1 MKRARY
7 GGYRG
12 RATATDLLRML
23 ALVLFVVVLLVC
35 GGLMLGQ
42 DYIVYT
48 DNGLRLELPF
58 FQREDPKQ
66 DDLGEVEVI
75 VEPEQSEQPEQ
86 PEKPDKPVPS
96 QPEEPLRAVELT
108 MESVMDGTALEQA
121 KQAGANAIVLD
132 MKNQWGRLGYHS
144 ELSAAKEAG
153 SNLYG
158 QEVNQKLKELGEEI
172 TLIAQVSC
180 FKDHQL
186 GDNMR
191 YAIETNPGR
200 RWMDE
205 SGVRWSD
212 PGKESVRAYLT
223 GIVGE
228 LAALG
233 VDEILLVHWGYPTA
247 QDGHLEYIKK
257 SAGYDQSRVGEVIDG
272 FLTELNRALEGTETK
287 LSLYC
292 EAQVLSDV
300 NDLSGRRV
308 EQINTLS
315 GNIWTEDT
323 ARAGA
328 LLSAGGVSDW
338 EKKLTYVGAAFDLQN
353 QNSQAVLHTKEP

>member
-23 ALVLFVVVLLVC
+23 AVVLFVVVVLVC

-48 DNGLRLELPF
+48 DDGLRLELPF
-58 FQREDPKQ
+58 FQREEPEQ

-75 VEPEQSEQPEQ
+75 VEPEQSEQQE
-86 PEKPDKPVPS
+86 EPDKPAPA
-96 QPEEPLRAVELT
+96 QEEPLRAVELT

-121 KQAGANAIVLD
+121 RQAGANAIVLD
-132 MKNQWGRLGYHS
+132 MKNQWGRLGYYS
-144 ELSAAKEAG
+144 ELSAAREAG

-158 QEVNQKLKELGEEI
+158 QEINQRLKELGEEI

-186 GDNMR
+186 GDSMH

-212 PGKESVRAYLT
+212 PGKEPVRAYLA
-223 GIVGE
+223 GVVRE

-247 QDGHLEYIKK
+247 EDGHLEYIKK
-257 SAGYDQSRVGEVIDG
+257 SAGYDQSRVGEVIEG
-272 FLTELNRALEGTETK
+272 FLTELNRALEGTEAK

-292 EAQVLSDV
+292 EAQVLSDA

-323 ARAGA
+323 ARAGG
-328 LLSAGGVSDW
+328 LLSAAGVADW
-338 EKKLTYVGAAFDLQN
+338 EKKLTLVGAAFDQEN
-353 QNSQAVLHTKEP
+353 KNSQAILHTKEP

>member
-12 RATATDLLRML
+12 RATATDLLRRL
-23 ALVLFVVVLLVC
+23 AVILFVAVLLVC
-35 GGLMLGQ
+35 GGLVLGQ

-48 DNGLRLELPF
+48 DHGLRLELPF
-58 FQREDPKQ
+58 FQREEPEQ
-66 DDLGEVEVI
+66 DDLGKLEVI
-75 VEPEQSEQPEQ
+75 VEPEQPGQPEE
-86 PEKPDKPVPS
+86 PEKPVPQ

-108 MESVMDGTALEQA
+108 VESVIDGTALAQA

-132 MKNQWGRLGYHS
+132 MKNQWGRLGYYS
-144 ELSAAKEAG
+144 GLSAAQEAG

-172 TLIAQVSC
+172 TLIAQISC
-180 FKDHQL
+180 FQDHQL
-186 GDNMR
+186 ADDMR
-191 YAIETNPGR
+191 CAIETNPGR

-212 PGKESVRAYLT
+212 PGKEPVRAYLA

-247 QDGHLEYIKK
+247 EDGHLEYIKK
-257 SAGYDQSRVGEVIDG
+257 GAGYDQSHAGEVIDG
-272 FLTELNRALEGTETK
+272 FLSELAQALEGTDTK

-292 EAQVLSDV
+292 GAQVLSDAD
-300 NDLSGRRV
+300 DLSGRRV
-308 EQINTLS
+308 GQISALS
-315 GNIWTEDT
+315 GSVWTEDT

-328 LLSAGGVSDW
+328 LLSAEGVSDW
-338 EKKLTYVGAAFDLQN
+338 EKKLTEVRADFDQEK
-353 QNSQAVLHTKEP
+353 QSFQAILYTKEP

>member
-12 RATATDLLRML
+12 RATATDLLRRL
-23 ALVLFVVVLLVC
+23 AVILFVAVLLVC
-35 GGLMLGQ
+35 GGLVLGQ

-48 DNGLRLELPF
+48 DHGLRLDLPF
-58 FQREDPKQ
+58 LQKEKPKQ
-66 DDLGEVEVI
+66 EDLGEVEVI
-75 VEPEQSEQPEQ
+75 VEPEKTEQPE
-86 PEKPDKPVPS
+86 ETEVPAPPT
-96 QPEEPLRAVELT
+96 QQEEPLRAVELT
-108 MESVMDGTALEQA
+108 VESVIDGTALEQA

-132 MKNQWGRLGYHS
+132 MKNQWGRLGYYS
-144 ELSAAKEAG
+144 NLSAAQEAG
-153 SNLYG
+153 SNRYG

-180 FKDHQL
+180 FQDHQL
-186 GDNMR
+186 ADDMR

-212 PGKESVRAYLT
+212 PGKEPVRAYLA

-228 LAALG
+228 LSALG

-247 QDGHLEYIKK
+247 EDGHLEYIKK
-257 SAGYDQSRVGEVIDG
+257 GAGYDQSRAGEVIDG
-272 FLTELNRALEGTETK
+272 FLAELAQALEGTDTK

-292 EAQVLSDV
+292 GAQVLSDAD
-300 NDLSGRRV
+300 DLSGRRV
-308 EQINTLS
+308 GQISALS
-315 GNIWTEDT
+315 GSVWTEDP

-328 LLSAGGVSDW
+328 LLSAEGVSDW
-338 EKKLTYVGAAFDLQN
+338 EKKLTEVAADFDQEK
-353 QNSQAVLHTKEP
+353 QSFQAILYTKEP

>member
-12 RATATDLLRML
+12 RATATDLLRIL
-23 ALVLFVVVLLVC
+23 AVVLFVIVLLVC

-42 DYIVYT
+42 EYIVYT
-48 DNGLRLELPF
+48 DDGLRLELPF
-58 FQREDPKQ
+58 FQREEPEQ

-75 VEPEQSEQPEQ
+75 VEPEQSEQPEE
-86 PEKPDKPVPS
+86 PEKPVVQ
-96 QPEEPLRAVELT
+96 QPEEPLRAIELT

-132 MKNQWGRLGYHS
+132 MKNQWGRLGYYS
-144 ELSAAKEAG
+144 GLSAAQEAG
-153 SNLYG
+153 SNLYD
-158 QEVNQKLKELGEEI
+158 QEANQKLKELGEEI

-180 FKDHQL
+180 FKDHKL
-186 GDNMR
+186 ADDMR

-205 SGVRWSD
+205 SGVRWSN
-212 PGKESVRAYLT
+212 PGKEPVRAYLT

-233 VDEILLVHWGYPTA
+233 VDEILLVHWGYPTME
-247 QDGHLEYIKK
+247 DGHLEYIKK

-272 FLTELNRALEGTETK
+272 FLTELNQALEGTETK

-292 EAQVLSDV
+292 EAQVLSGA

-308 EQINTLS
+308 EQISALS
-315 GNIWTEDT
+315 GNVWTEDA

-338 EKKLTYVGAAFDLQN
+338 EKKLTLVGAAFDPEN
-353 QNSQAVLHTKEP
+353 QSAQAVLHTKEP